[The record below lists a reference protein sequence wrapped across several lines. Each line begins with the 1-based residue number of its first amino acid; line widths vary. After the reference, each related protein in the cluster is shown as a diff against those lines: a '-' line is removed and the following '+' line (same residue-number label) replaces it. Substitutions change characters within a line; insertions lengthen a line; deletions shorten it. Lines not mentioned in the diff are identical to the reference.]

1 MIEFN
6 CTVKDLFRRRDMISK
21 AVWSLADNDY
31 AEHAVIYVRIRTN
44 LINALA
50 YAAANMKDHEYRV
63 AAAYLKSDDSEQT
76 VAQNMYYTLRT
87 VRRYVRKACE
97 LINEYYTN
105 ELGIRL
111 LPVDTRAIDC
121 RVSPGSFWEK
131 VNSLMDSSIENAC
144 AVIVHFSL
152 QGLNKGVQIT
162 IVVIVNVC
170 IVKEFK
176 DIICCNAL
184 AQHVAVCL
192 IWICKVYGA
201 FWF

>member
-144 AVIVHFSL
+144 AVIVHFSEHMSVSYISNNN
-152 QGLNKGVQIT
+152 GMGGDKVKR
-162 IVVIVNVC
+162 
-170 IVKEFK
+170 IVKDFGAVVTAY
-176 DIICCNAL
+176 DIPSEKRS
-184 AQHVAVCL
+184 AV
-192 IWICKVYGA
+192 
-201 FWF
+201 

>member
-21 AVWSLADNDY
+21 AVWSLADNDFT
-31 AEHAVIYVRIRTN
+31 EHAVIYVRIRTN
-44 LINALA
+44 MINAMA

-63 AAAYLKSDDSEQT
+63 AQAYLKSEDSEQT
-76 VAQNMYYTLRT
+76 VAKNMFYTLRT

-121 RVSPGSFWEK
+121 RVSSGSFWEK

-144 AVIVHFSL
+144 AIIVHYSENMSISYVSNNYGMGCDKVKRIIKDF
-152 QGLNKGVQIT
+152 GA
-162 IVVIVNVC
+162 VVTAC
-170 IVKEFK
+170 
-176 DIICCNAL
+176 DIPSEKRS
-184 AQHVAVCL
+184 AV
-192 IWICKVYGA
+192 
-201 FWF
+201 